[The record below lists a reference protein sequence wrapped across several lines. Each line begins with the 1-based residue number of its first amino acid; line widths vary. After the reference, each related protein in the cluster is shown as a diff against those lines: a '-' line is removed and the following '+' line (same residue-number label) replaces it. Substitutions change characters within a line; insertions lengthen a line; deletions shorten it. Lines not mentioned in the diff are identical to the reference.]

1 MIKSRAAAVAA
12 GALALVMALSG
23 CQTTI
28 QGVAN
33 PGAEEGRRPVPFAPY
48 VDISVP
54 RPDLGQVAQAT
65 GSKHVVLA
73 FALAGAGGSC
83 EPSWGGQLPVD
94 DPKLKA
100 EVDALRKAGG
110 DVTVAT
116 GGATGGY
123 LENACKTSE
132 ELAGAYMKLLDTMG
146 TNRLDVDIEQPA
158 PADVI
163 VDALS
168 RVQRERNTQITLTL
182 AIALGGLNEQGLD
195 LVKRAAAAR
204 VDVTVNGMDMNFKTG
219 GNWGQAMVDAA
230 QATLDQLRQVYP
242 DASEIVQNRTL
253 GLTIMIGRNDVG
265 VITTQADAQKVLEFA
280 QSRKIGSMGIWSL
293 ARDNGKCPKKVKA
306 SYDCSG
312 VAQQDFEFT
321 KMLNAFSSP
330 S

>member
-1 MIKSRAAAVAA
+1 MAAVAA
-12 GALALVMALSG
+12 GALALTLALSG
-23 CQTTI
+23 CQTVI

-33 PGAEEGRRPVPFAPY
+33 PSSEVGRPVAFAPY
-48 VDISVP
+48 LDISVP
-54 RPDLGQVAQAT
+54 RPDLGKVAEAT
-65 GSKHVVLA
+65 GSKHVNLA
-73 FALAGAGGSC
+73 FALAGGGGC
-83 EPSWGGQLPVD
+83 VPSWGGQLAVD

-116 GGATGGY
+116 GGATGSY

-132 ELAGAYMKLLDTMG
+132 ELAGAYTKLLDTMG
-146 TNRLDVDIEQPA
+146 TNRLDVDIEAPA

-168 RVQRERNTQITLTL
+168 RVQRERNTVITLTL
-182 AIALGGLNEQGLD
+182 PIALGGLNEQGLD
-195 LVKRAAAAR
+195 LVKRAAAAK
-204 VDVTVNGMDMNFKTG
+204 VELTVNGMDMNFKTG

-230 QATLDQLRQVYP
+230 QATLDQLRQVFP
-242 DASEIVQNRTL
+242 DASELVQNRTL

-280 QSRKIGSMGIWSL
+280 QSRKIGSLGIWSL
-293 ARDNGKCPKKVKA
+293 ARDNGSCPKKVKA
-306 SYDCSG
+306 SFDCSG

-321 KMLNAFSSP
+321 KMLNAFNKVT
-330 S
+330 

>member
-1 MIKSRAAAVAA
+1 MTIKRTAAWAA
-12 GALALVMALSG
+12 GVLALTMAVSG
-23 CQTTI
+23 CQTVITGKA
-28 QGVAN
+28 QPANEVAR
-33 PGAEEGRRPVPFAPY
+33 AVPFAPY

-73 FALAGAGGSC
+73 FALAANGSC
-83 EPSWGGQLPVD
+83 EPAWGGTTPVD
-94 DPKLKA
+94 DPKMKA

-116 GGATGGY
+116 GGAIGGY
-123 LENACKTSE
+123 MENACKTSE

-146 TNRLDVDIEQPA
+146 TNRLDVDIEAPA

-168 RVQRERNTQITLTL
+168 RVQRERNTVITLTL
-182 AIALGGLNEQGLD
+182 PIALGGLNEQGLD

-204 VDVTVNGMDMNFKTG
+204 VELTVNGMDMNFKTG

-242 DASEIVQNRTL
+242 DASEVVQNRTL

-265 VITTQADAQKVLEFA
+265 VITTQGDAQKVLEFA
-280 QSRKIGSMGIWSL
+280 QSRKIGSLGIWSL

-306 SYDCSG
+306 SFDCSG
-312 VAQQDFEFT
+312 VAQQDYEFT
-321 KMLNAFSSP
+321 RMLNGYAKQS
-330 S
+330 